1 MTELTNVKKRNYNI
15 PTKVEDDLVL
25 VNRTLLRNL
34 ITEIED
40 KLDELETITDP
51 DFMREVSM
59 RVDEV
64 ESGEVAGINEDKILA
79 LITQV
84 SHSKIKTTTVWPHA
98 SKNSAICWS

>member
-1 MTELTNVKKRNYNI
+1 MTELTNIKKHNYNI
-15 PTKVEDDLVL
+15 PKKVEDDLVL

-64 ESGEVAGINEDKILA
+64 ESGEVSGINEDKIFSL
-79 LITQV
+79 L
-84 SHSKIKTTTVWPHA
+84 KG
-98 SKNSAICWS
+98 

>member
-1 MTELTNVKKRNYNI
+1 M
-15 PTKVEDDLVL
+15 
-25 VNRTLLRNL
+25 RNL

-79 LITQV
+79 LL
-84 SHSKIKTTTVWPHA
+84 KG
-98 SKNSAICWS
+98 

>member
-1 MTELTNVKKRNYNI
+1 MTELTNVKKHNYNI

-79 LITQV
+79 LL
-84 SHSKIKTTTVWPHA
+84 KG
-98 SKNSAICWS
+98 